1 MPDKAKVYGFLFSC
15 LLILFFFSRPP
26 LTLYAASGL
35 LTWENEETGYCTV
48 LEDEAQ
54 LLTPEECTQ
63 LATQMQAITTY
74 GNAAFKTVSYNNA
87 STAQFA
93 RDYYHRIFGA
103 ESGTLFLIDMDNRE
117 IYIFSD
123 GSIHKTVTN
132 AYANTITDNSYRY
145 ASEGDYYRCASTAFE
160 QINTLLSGQ
169 RIAQPMKYI
178 SNALLA
184 LILAALINYSLVRL
198 LSCTTRPGQA
208 EILDSAST
216 KFHFSNPKRRLD
228 SQTKVYNPSRSSG
241 GSGGHSG
248 GGRSGGGGHRS
259 GGGGHRSGGGGGH
272 RF

>member
-1 MPDKAKVYGFLFSC
+1 MPDKATVYNFLFFC
-15 LLILFFFSRPP
+15 LLIPVFLFQPS
-26 LTLYAASGL
+26 LAVHAAPDA

-48 LEDEAQ
+48 LEDEAE
-54 LLTPEECTQ
+54 LLTPEERTQ
-63 LATQMQAITTY
+63 LASQMQSITTY
-74 GNAAFKTVSYNNA
+74 GNAAFKSVSYNNS
-87 STAQFA
+87 STSQFA
-93 RDYYHRIFGA
+93 RDYYHQMFGA

-123 GSIHKTVTN
+123 GSVYKTLTN

-184 LILAALINYSLVRL
+184 LILAALINYCLVRL
-198 LSCTTRPGQA
+198 MSRTTRPGTE
-208 EILDSAST
+208 EILNSSST
-216 KFHFSNPKRRLD
+216 KFHFANPKRHLS
-228 SQTKVYNPSRSSG
+228 SQTKVYNPPSNSG
-241 GSGGHSG
+241 GSGGG
-248 GGRSGGGGHRS
+248 GGGGGHR
-259 GGGGHRSGGGGGH
+259 GGGGGPSSGGGGGH